1 MAAYIKVGDVDP
13 RRVTADYLIR
23 NVMQEAIEYLEKQK
37 DACGIYGSQ
46 SARLIA
52 MHFRAYADMIDEFSA
67 TIEMTEEI
75 EREEEKQALD
85 LRQKYHFQDQSIEEA

>member
-13 RRVTADYLIR
+13 RRTVADHLIR
-23 NVMQEAIEYLEKQK
+23 NVMQEAIEYFEKQK
-37 DACGIYGSQ
+37 DTCGTHGSQ

-75 EREEEKQALD
+75 EHEEEKQALE
-85 LRQKYHFQDQSIEEA
+85 LRQKYHFQDQNIEEA